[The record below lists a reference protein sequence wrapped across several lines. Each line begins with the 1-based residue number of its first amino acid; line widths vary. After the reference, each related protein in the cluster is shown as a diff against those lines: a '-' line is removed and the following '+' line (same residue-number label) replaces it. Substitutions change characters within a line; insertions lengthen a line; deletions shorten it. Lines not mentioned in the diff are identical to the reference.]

1 MMSVMQ
7 RAFRRSIVVCACI
20 LFVACARPAVAKSYS
35 ADRFDSTVRVL
46 PDGTLDVTET
56 VVFGFEDGTFR
67 EVFRE
72 IPARRTDGIE
82 VIRAEMQGVPLPVR
96 HRSWARRGATANGRV
111 RVVALPTV
119 DGVTRTFVLNYRVK
133 GVLRQEGGADLLVW
147 RATPGEHTRTI
158 RTSTLRFE
166 LPGPHSRRLA

>member
-1 MMSVMQ
+1 MQ

-20 LFVACARPAVAKSYS
+20 LVRGVRQAGRREVLFRRSLRRDGAGAAGRNARRHR
-35 ADRFDSTVRVL
+35 DGRLRFES
-46 PDGTLDVTET
+46 
-56 VVFGFEDGTFR
+56 GTFR

-82 VIRAEMQGVPLPVR
+82 VMRAEMQGVPLPFGTEAGTVEVR
-96 HRSWARRGATANGRV
+96 QRNGRV
-111 RVVALPTV
+111 RVVWRFRPV
-119 DGVTRTFVLNYRVK
+119 EEVTRTFVLNYRVK

-147 RATPGEHTRTI
+147 RGTPGEHVHD

-166 LPGPHSRRLA
+166 LPGSPLRRLA